1 MRDGAHPGSL
11 AERVNKFTIDDVRT
25 GWSSLE
31 TTPLW
36 VRRPGNLANHKT
48 DARVRLPMH

>member
-1 MRDGAHPGSL
+1 VTSEPFARVPL
-11 AERVNKFTIDDVRT
+11 VNKFTIDDART
-25 GWSSLE
+25 GWSLFE
-31 TTPLW
+31 TPLR